1 MSDLN
6 SVSVT
11 TATTLTGVTLPSEVL
26 EHLYQSYSLKQKRA
40 GLNCFLAASILFD
53 LWAIL
58 IPQGQSWE
66 SISKFHRFIKY
77 SKLWFYKIHRLVTL
91 MSNPKNESKAIKMFL
106 VYKTKFPV

>member
-6 SVSVT
+6 SASV
-11 TATTLTGVTLPSEVL
+11 ATGGVTLPNEVL

-66 SISKFHRFIKY
+66 SIG
-77 SKLWFYKIHRLVTL
+77 
-91 MSNPKNESKAIKMFL
+91 
-106 VYKTKFPV
+106 

>member
-66 SISKFHRFIKY
+66 SISKFHKVFEIMV
-77 SKLWFYKIHRLVTL
+77 L
-91 MSNPKNESKAIKMFL
+91 
-106 VYKTKFPV
+106 

>member
-11 TATTLTGVTLPSEVL
+11 TATGITLPREVL

-66 SISKFHRFIKY
+66 SIG
-77 SKLWFYKIHRLVTL
+77 
-91 MSNPKNESKAIKMFL
+91 E
-106 VYKTKFPV
+106 

>member
-11 TATTLTGVTLPSEVL
+11 TATTLTGGVTLPSEVL

-40 GLNCFLAASILFD
+40 GLNCFLAASVLFD

-66 SISKFHRFIKY
+66 SIGKVGAGVSFLKNFVLKNFFLK
-77 SKLWFYKIHRLVTL
+77 TL
-91 MSNPKNESKAIKMFL
+91 F
-106 VYKTKFPV
+106 

>member
-11 TATTLTGVTLPSEVL
+11 TATTLTGGVTLPSEVL

-40 GLNCFLAASILFD
+40 GLNCFLAASVLFD

-66 SISKFHRFIKY
+66 SIGKAGAGVSV
-77 SKLWFYKIHRLVTL
+77 L
-91 MSNPKNESKAIKMFL
+91 KNFVLKVLS
-106 VYKTKFPV
+106 